1 MITYII
7 VFLFGSII
15 GSFLNVCIYR
25 IPRNSSIVYPSSRCP
40 SCDSPIRFYDNI
52 PIISYLLLMGRCRS
66 CKAIISARYPL
77 VEFLNGMFY
86 VFALYRF
93 GSDSIWTV
101 LVYFIFLSSLIVIT
115 FIDID
120 YQIIPDSITL
130 PGIPIALILGSA
142 VLPDPF
148 QSFDYFQ
155 NFQPLGLKASLIGII
170 SGGGFFYLVAVL
182 GKALLKKDAMGGGD
196 IKMMAMVGGLM
207 GWKSVILTTFLAS
220 LLGSVIGITLIA
232 VKGRRW
238 GSRIPF
244 GPYLALGSVIT
255 LFYGHELLM
264 WYLYLE

>member
-1 MITYII
+1 MITYIF
-7 VFLFGSII
+7 VFIFGSII
-15 GSFLNVCIYR
+15 GSFLNVCIHR
-25 IPRNSSIVYPSSRCP
+25 IPRGSSIVFPASSCP
-40 SCDSPIRFYDNI
+40 SCGSPIKFYDNI
-52 PIISYLLLMGRCRS
+52 PILSYLLLMGRCRA
-66 CKAIISARYPL
+66 CQAKISSRYPF
-77 VEFLNGMFY
+77 VEFLNGIFY

-101 LVYFIFLSSLIVIT
+101 LIYFVFLSALIVIT

-120 YQIIPDSITL
+120 FQIIPDSITL
-130 PGIPIALILGSA
+130 PGIPIALILGSTL
-142 VLPDPF
+142 LPDPF
-148 QSFDYFQ
+148 EGFDYFQ
-155 NFQPLGLKASLIGII
+155 KFQPLGLKASLIGMI
-170 SGGGFFYLVAVL
+170 SGGGFFYLVAAL

-220 LLGSVIGITLIA
+220 LLGSVIGIALIA

-264 WYLYLE
+264 WYLY